1 MNRII
6 KGKQSLLFENA
17 PYIVSAASV
26 TGSKEAAGP
35 LGKLFDMTS
44 EDDLF
49 GAQTWEE
56 AESTMQREACVLA
69 LGKAHVKADEIR
81 YLFGGDLL
89 RQGIATSMGVE
100 ALQIP
105 MFGLYGACSTS
116 GEALALAGMSAAA
129 GYGKY
134 MLAVTSSHFGS
145 AEKEFRFPLGYANQR
160 PLSAHWTVTG
170 SGAFLVR
177 AAEPAETPVSD
188 TPASAVS
195 EASTAASNTPAS
207 AVSEASTLA
216 SDTPAS
222 AAPGPRTAVPA
233 APADA
238 PAEDDVSTT
247 HISHVRI
254 AGVTVGRIVDYGLKD
269 SQNMGA
275 CMAPAAMDTIIQ
287 NFEDF
292 GRSEQDYDRIIT
304 GDLGYVGQSI
314 LFDLVRGKGYDIRKK
329 HLDCGMT
336 IFDQETQDTHAGGS
350 GCGCAAVTLASFIIP
365 KIEKGEWKR
374 VLFVPTGALM
384 STVSFNEG
392 ASVPGIAHGIV
403 LEHWPH
409 T

>member
-35 LGKLFDMTS
+35 LGKLFDMTN

-56 AESTMQREACVLA
+56 AESTMQKEACVLA

-177 AAEPAETPVSD
+177 AADATMPGT
-188 TPASAVS
+188 
-195 EASTAASNTPAS
+195 STAKNPA
-207 AVSEASTLA
+207 ANN
-216 SDTPAS
+216 PAADLPETS
-222 AAPGPRTAVPA
+222 AAP
-233 APADA
+233 
-238 PAEDDVSTT
+238 PAEDDISTT
-247 HISHVRI
+247 HVSHVRI
-254 AGVTVGRIVDYGLKD
+254 AGVTVGKIVDYGLKD

-275 CMAPAAMDTIIQ
+275 CMAPAAMDTIVQ

-336 IFDQETQDTHAGGS
+336 IYDQETQDTHAGGS

-403 LEHWPH
+403 LEHWPQAQ
-409 T
+409 